1 MEKHQGRILR
11 PFLAEFAT
19 IDATSKSAR
28 SKGCLQNRPAS
39 PHFPA
44 DPLKWQAGEE
54 VVNLLILVS
63 DEPAV
68 GYADCPS

>member
-1 MEKHQGRILR
+1 MGKHRGRILR

-28 SKGCLQNRPAS
+28 SKGCLQNWPA
-39 PHFPA
+39 PLHFPT

-54 VVNLLILVS
+54 AVNLPFLVS
-63 DEPAV
+63 DEPTV